1 MTALMQ
7 MKGGVPIVEPTE
19 NILGTAASNLQE
31 TLISRVN
38 ATDAACVLI
47 NFAHVHKIDS
57 SGLGALVSAYIEA
70 RRKHGRIGIINVG
83 AEIRN
88 LVVRSRLIHIFEHFE
103 TEDAAVASLSTDT
116 WY

>member
-1 MTALMQ
+1 MATLIQ
-7 MKGGVPIVEPTE
+7 MKGGIPIVEPNG
-19 NILGTAASNLQE
+19 NIIGTAASDLQAE
-31 TLISRVN
+31 LISRVN
-38 ATDAACVLI
+38 ATDASCVLI

-70 RRKHGRIGIINVG
+70 RQKHGRIGIINVG
-83 AEIRN
+83 GNIRN
-88 LVVRSRLIHIFEHFE
+88 LVVRSRLIRLFEHFD